1 MAQVGA
7 LSERHSFLLTNG
19 ARNNGLP
26 SFLIHNRG
34 LNSGF
39 MLAQYTAAALA
50 SENKALAL
58 PYATDS
64 IPSCQDYE
72 DHAGLSSH
80 AAAATRRLLDGVRRT
95 VAIELLL
102 AAQGADLRLSGGGA
116 LGERTAR
123 LRETIRAAVPHWT
136 EDTALYRQIEAVE
149 ALCARGGRLD
159 EVVG

>member
-1 MAQVGA
+1 
-7 LSERHSFLLTNG
+7 
-19 ARNNGLP
+19 
-26 SFLIHNRG
+26 
-34 LNSGF
+34 